1 MSSPHRPL
9 FSTNVYPLL
18 SCTGQHSQTE
28 LCNARLD
35 CGVALQAEVEIVT
48 GGSPR
53 VLNPEAAEWYDEN
66 VQNYYRIVNN
76 KDIVPSLPAPRVG

>member
-1 MSSPHRPL
+1 MCILYYHAPDN
-9 FSTNVYPLL
+9 TA
-18 SCTGQHSQTE
+18 E
-28 LCNARLD
+28 NARPD
-35 CGVALQAEVEIVT
+35 CWFALQAVVEIVT

-76 KDIVPSLPAPRVG
+76 KDIVPSLPPHRVG